1 MDRDPPEARR
11 PGGGRR
17 AFLRLVAL
25 APAAAC
31 AHGSARAPVPAAPV
45 PAAPAEGPAR
55 TSPLLE
61 AVRSAPLPLDVRPAL
76 VFRAAL
82 SRPGE

>member
-31 AHGSARAPVPAAPV
+31 AHGSARAPV